1 MSSST
6 TGTKTGAANAAFIK
20 KFKTDHNVKTQTKL
34 PSQIEAQNA
43 KAVADGYTVTDAIW
57 WRRFVEMVK
66 YDPDGYCT
74 GMNILFEMMTRCH
87 CGPIALINFGRTTYG
102 FEKFD
107 CDEICILRDNML
119 AYEPSSYEETSEH
132 AYEVDGASAGE
143 DDDEKAAEEAA
154 ASSGKRKRLMT
165 AAEALETAD
174 E

>member
-1 MSSST
+1 MNSST
-6 TGTKTGAANAAFIK
+6 TGTKTGTANAAFIK

-74 GMNILFEMMTRCH
+74 GMNILIDMMTRCH

-119 AYEPSSYEETSEH
+119 AYEPAASYEETSEH
-132 AYEVDGASAGE
+132 AYEVDGDGTGE
-143 DDDEKAAEEAA
+143 DDDEKAAAE
-154 ASSGKRKRLMT
+154 SSGKRKRLMT
-165 AAEALETAD
+165 AAEALETPD